1 VRLPYFPAQQAVE
14 DLHHVFFPLSRRNNG
29 VAVEC
34 GIHTTPAWRRRT
46 PPPANLKV
54 HAGEVVNKEKRKMAG
69 VHLLTELGDRF
80 AGGLR
85 I

>member
-1 VRLPYFPAQQAVE
+1 MSVASTP
-14 DLHHVFFPLSRRNNG
+14 PLLG
-29 VAVEC
+29 
-34 GIHTTPAWRRRT
+34 GGGP